1 MLLGYALDYNF
12 IESEMVMDLAQSISD
27 AITPAIEAAGFF
39 IEEVHVSSPG
49 NRRVVTC
56 IVDGSVN
63 LNLDEVTSASKQ
75 IAEILDNAPFMGET
89 PFTLE
94 VTSPGVDRP
103 LTKPRHWTK
112 NMDRLVRSVMVNG
125 EVITGRVNAV
135 HDESVCVI
143 VEAKEP
149 HKIELPFVE
158 IKRAQVEIE
167 FNRKGD
173 DL

>member
-1 MLLGYALDYNF
+1 MSL
-12 IESEMVMDLAQSISD
+12 VQSITD

-39 IEEVHVSSPG
+39 LEDVHIASPG
-49 NRRVVTC
+49 NRRVVTVV
-56 IVDGSVN
+56 VDGSVN
-63 LNLDEVTSASKQ
+63 LNLDEVTVITKEISAV
-75 IAEILDNAPFMGET
+75 LDESEFMGQT

-94 VTSPGVDRP
+94 VSSPGVDRP
-103 LTKPRHWTK
+103 LVLPRHWQK
-112 NMDRLVRSVMVNG
+112 NMSRLVRSVMVNG
-125 EVITGRVNAV
+125 EVVTGRVDAV

-143 VEAKEP
+143 VEGS
-149 HKIELPFVE
+149 HRVELPFVE